1 MAKAKN
7 KGRTAEDLGVTED
20 FDPSLSTEPVIAD
33 GDHIDHDLLEE
44 AAEIS
49 DTSGAPFTSPILSA
63 PSDRNNPY
71 LPEDLQH
78 MEMQPVVM
86 GPPPFGSPDPT
97 TSAGRLLPIDD
108 HPLSAK
114 HLPEG
119 HPSAISED
127 YGQDV
132 AGVTHPATAT
142 SHPLMPDA
150 SDYEIDAAGGRET
163 REAQSEVDATESA
176 RELAAENGVDL
187 REVEGTGADGR
198 VTKGDV
204 EDHLSADDNDE

>member
-7 KGRTAEDLGVTED
+7 KGRTAEDLGVTENYE
-20 FDPSLSTEPVIAD
+20 SKSTEEVIAD

-44 AAEIS
+44 AGVAS
-49 DTSGAPFTSPILSA
+49 DAAGAPFRSPILSA

-86 GPPPFGSPDPT
+86 GPPPFGSPDPV
-97 TSAGRLLPIDD
+97 TSAGRLLPIED
-108 HPLSAK
+108 HPLAAE

-119 HPSAISED
+119 HSAAISED
-127 YGQDV
+127 YGKNV
-132 AGVTHPATAT
+132 LGLTHPAQST
-142 SHPLMPDA
+142 SHPITPDA
-150 SDYEIDAAGGRET
+150 SDYEIDAAGGREA
-163 REAQSEVDATESA
+163 REAQGDVDATDGA
-176 RELAAENGVDL
+176 RELASENGVDL

-204 EDHLSADDNDE
+204 ENHLSDDNDDS